1 MIKLDL
7 LFRVATLSC
16 AAALAACGGGGGDD
30 AAPESNGTTTTGSAA
45 STDTPTDPAG
55 TGSTGATANNPDTAG
70 DTVAAAPYTGNCDVA
85 NFQPDA
91 LAQVN
96 AFRAQARTC
105 GSTTY
110 PAVPALVWND
120 KLTQAAYGHSL
131 DMATKN
137 YFSHTSQD
145 GRTFDKRVTATG
157 YTWSSV
163 AENIAAGQRTMTSVM
178 GGWQASPGHC
188 ANLMSATVTQL
199 GLSCA
204 KSAGSTYGTYWTM
217 ELAKPR

>member
-1 MIKLDL
+1 
-7 LFRVATLSC
+7 
-16 AAALAACGGGGGDD
+16 
-30 AAPESNGTTTTGSAA
+30 
-45 STDTPTDPAG
+45 
-55 TGSTGATANNPDTAG
+55 
-70 DTVAAAPYTGNCDVA
+70 
-85 NFQPDA
+85 
-91 LAQVN
+91 
-96 AFRAQARTC
+96 
-105 GSTTY
+105 
-110 PAVPALVWND
+110 VWND

>member
-16 AAALAACGGGGGDD
+16 AAVLAACGGGGDD
-30 AAPESNGTTTTGSAA
+30 APA
-45 STDTPTDPAG
+45 STPTASETPTDPAG
-55 TGSTGATANNPDTAG
+55 GTGSTGDTSTPGGSG
-70 DTVAAAPYTGNCDVA
+70 DTVTAAPYTGDCDVA
-85 NFQPDA
+85 NFQADA
-91 LAQVN
+91 LARVN

-145 GRTFDKRVTATG
+145 GRTFDQRVTAAG

-163 AENIAAGQRTMTSVM
+163 AENIAAGQSTMAAVM
-178 GGWQASPGHC
+178 TGWQNSAGHC
-188 ANLMSATVTQL
+188 ANIMSGTVTQI
-199 GLSCA
+199 GLSCV
-204 KSAGSTYGTYWTM
+204 KRSGTTYGTYWTM

>member
-16 AAALAACGGGGGDD
+16 VAALAACGGGGDD
-30 AAPESNGTTTTGSAA
+30 APA
-45 STDTPTDPAG
+45 STPTASETPTDTAGG
-55 TGSTGATANNPDTAG
+55 TGSTGDTSTPG
-70 DTVAAAPYTGNCDVA
+70 DTVTATPYTGNCDVA
-85 NFQPDA
+85 NFQADA

-96 AFRAQARTC
+96 AFRAQPRTC

-110 PAVPALVWND
+110 PAVPALAWND

-145 GRTFDKRVTATG
+145 GRTFDQRISATG

-163 AENIAAGQRTMTSVM
+163 AENIAAGPRTMSAVM
-178 GGWQASPGHC
+178 SGWQASPGHC
-188 ANLMSATVTQL
+188 ANIMSATVTQI

>member
-16 AAALAACGGGGGDD
+16 VAALAACGGGGDD
-30 AAPESNGTTTTGSAA
+30 APA
-45 STDTPTDPAG
+45 STPTASETPTDTAGG
-55 TGSTGATANNPDTAG
+55 TGSTGDTTTPG
-70 DTVAAAPYTGNCDVA
+70 DTVTAAPYTGNCDVA
-85 NFQPDA
+85 NFQADA

-110 PAVPALVWND
+110 PAVPALAWND

-145 GRTFDKRVTATG
+145 GRTFDQRITATG
-157 YTWSSV
+157 YVWTSV
-163 AENIAAGQRTMTSVM
+163 AENIAAGQRTMSSVM
-178 GGWQASPGHC
+178 GGWQASAGHC
-188 ANLMSATVTQL
+188 ANLMSATVTQI